1 MTRTEKKPKSNCYAK
16 LWDKQDS
23 ICVISSFVTEAHSN
37 KKQNVFLPC
46 NLVCHFY
53 EHFTFHFR
61 LANINRL
68 R

>member
-16 LWDKQDS
+16 LWDKQDP
-23 ICVISSFVTEAHSN
+23 ICFIKFCERGVNTFQ
-37 KKQNVFLPC
+37 QNVFLPC

-53 EHFTFHFR
+53 EHLTFHFR